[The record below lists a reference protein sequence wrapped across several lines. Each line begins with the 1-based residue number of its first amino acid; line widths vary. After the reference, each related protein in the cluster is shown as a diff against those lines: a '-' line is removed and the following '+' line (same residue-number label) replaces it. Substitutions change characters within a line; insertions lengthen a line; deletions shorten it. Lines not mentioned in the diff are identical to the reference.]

1 MPRKYLRKL
10 LPSHSAILAHR
21 VLRRLTPWLGHHNL
35 WHVNRHSVAGGVAVG
50 AFAGLIPGPLQ
61 MLGAALI
68 SSVLRVNLPVAVFT
82 TLYTN
87 PVTIV
92 PLYVLAFKIGQFVTR
107 SENDALPRFDFD
119 WQGGNWLAVV
129 PAFWHWFAALGTPLF
144 VGLILLASLLAA
156 AGYFAVQ
163 GLWRLHVV
171 WQWRK
176 RRQRRTG

>member
-1 MPRKYLRKL
+1 M
-10 LPSHSAILAHR
+10 
-21 VLRRLTPWLGHHNL
+21 
-35 WHVNRHSVAGGVAVG
+35 NRHSIAGGVAVG

-87 PVTIV
+87 PFTIV
-92 PLYVLAFKIGQFVTR
+92 PLYIVAFKIGQFVTH
-107 SENDALPRFDFD
+107 SQNGALPYFDFD
-119 WQGGNWLAVV
+119 WQSGNWLAAL
-129 PAFWHWFAALGTPLF
+129 PAFGHWFAALGTPLL

-156 AGYFAVQ
+156 VSYFMVQ
-163 GLWRLHVV
+163 GLWRLHIV

-176 RRQRRTG
+176 RRQRRAG